1 MNISREKI
9 DELNEVIKLQIVAED
24 YSEKVD
30 TALKDYKKK
39 ARIDGFRP
47 GMVPMGL
54 IKKLYYKPVLADEIN
69 KMVSDSLLGYIRE
82 EKLRILGE
90 PLPRKDSEKEIN
102 FDTDTEFEFSFDI
115 GLYPEFT
122 SSVSDQDKIVF
133 YEIAIDDKAIEDTLA
148 DVSKRFGELVP
159 VEEVTDNEYLKGYL
173 YQSDAEGTPLE
184 EGIVVDEASISLE
197 VMKDE
202 IIKKQFE
209 GAKVGSKLTFDLKK
223 AYPNDTEISSLL
235 TISKEDAATLEGP
248 FTFEIKE
255 IQGFKSHEINQ
266 ELFDKVYGE
275 GQVNSEEEFRT
286 KVREELTSNYR
297 RESEYRFSIDARKYF
312 LNRTKIE
319 LPLEFLKRWMI
330 ETNKNFTPEQVEK
343 DITEYEEDFKWQI
356 IKDQVIKENEIKTSE
371 EEMFEF
377 SKTLTRNQFY
387 GYGLYNIPEDYLE
400 QYSRE
405 QLAKPESSRKMYD
418 QLMEQKA
425 FRFIQETVSLDR
437 KEVSMDEFRQL
448 FEK

>member
-1 MNISREKI
+1 VYR
-9 DELNEVIKLQIVAED
+9 IK
-24 YSEKVD
+24 
-30 TALKDYKKK
+30 
-39 ARIDGFRP
+39 
-47 GMVPMGL
+47 
-54 IKKLYYKPVLADEIN
+54 
-69 KMVSDSLLGYIRE
+69 
-82 EKLRILGE
+82 
-90 PLPRKDSEKEIN
+90 
-102 FDTDTEFEFSFDI
+102 
-115 GLYPEFT
+115 
-122 SSVSDQDKIVF
+122 DKIVF
-133 YEIAIDDKAIEDTLA
+133 YEIAIDDKAIEDTLV

-235 TISKEDAATLEGP
+235 KIDKEEAATLEGP

-266 ELFDKVYGE
+266 ELFDKVYGD

-297 RESEYRFSIDARKYF
+297 RESEYRFSIDAREYF

-319 LPLEFLKRWMI
+319 LPLDFLKRWMI
-330 ETNKNFTPEQVEK
+330 ETNEKLTPEQVEK

-437 KEVSMDEFRQL
+437 KEVQWMSSDNYL
-448 FEK
+448 KNNLLLK